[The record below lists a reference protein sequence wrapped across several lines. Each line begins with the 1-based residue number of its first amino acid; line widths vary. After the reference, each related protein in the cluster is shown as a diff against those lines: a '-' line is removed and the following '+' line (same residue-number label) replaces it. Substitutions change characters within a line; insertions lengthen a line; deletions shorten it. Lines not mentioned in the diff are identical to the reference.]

1 MVQNPDCPFCGSS
14 HTFDSMISKGLLPK
28 VFVFIFPLT
37 IILGNLYLFGTTK
50 NKIET
55 FTIQP
60 PFLAFDFTNSYLSN
74 RSSRIRNLLDQDSST
89 TWFKLRN
96 SIQKEDFLVE
106 LRQTHHLKNQKP
118 EISNWKNLHVVS
130 CHETVKTLKLSIILR
145 ESIDMDTELRLPKD
159 RVIGEKF
166 LDFSKSKHFKI
177 PLDLYYKPE
186 TSEEFPQ
193 NMFIWTVKGTWVTK
207 DSDFLKELCLTDVWL
222 SED

>member
-1 MVQNPDCPFCGSS
+1 
-14 HTFDSMISKGLLPK
+14 MIPKSLLPK
-28 VFVFIFPLT
+28 VLVFIFPVT
-37 IILGNLYLFGTTK
+37 IILGNFYLFNTTK
-50 NKIET
+50 NKIEA

-74 RSSRIRNLLDQDSST
+74 RSSRIRNLLDQNPST
-89 TWFKLRN
+89 KWFKLRN

-118 EISNWKNLHVVS
+118 EISKWKTLHVVGCKES
-130 CHETVKTLKLSIILR
+130 VKILKLGIILR

-159 RVIGEKF
+159 RIIGEKF
-166 LDFSKSKHFKI
+166 LNFSESKHFKI

-186 TSEEFPQ
+186 MGEEFPQ
-193 NMFIWTVKGTWVTK
+193 NMFIWTVNGTWIAK
-207 DSDFLKELCLTDVWL
+207 DSDFSKELCLEDIWL